1 MFIHGG
7 KNPQTACARTVEW
20 EPTIETSEVMVKS
33 TAQVNLKHGRLSGR
47 KQTPQIG

>member
-7 KNPQTACARTVEW
+7 KNPRTACARTVEW